1 MKTKA
6 TILTTLIAIAVI
18 VGCKKEPDNP
28 AAPSDPVP
36 DQYAFQQFFADN
48 IADATQSFSVNATT
62 GGQVTGM
69 KGTQLIFE
77 PNTFLNADGTPVSG
91 QVNVKLVEVLSVSD
105 MIWLNVQ
112 TVGNDNGTLK
122 MLRSGGA
129 MNITASQSGNDLRI
143 TPGGL
148 VVNIPTE
155 VGDPAM
161 ELFSGNINTDGSM
174 TWERIDSSTVVVEE
188 DYFDLFYNFAPDSL
202 QWMNCDQFYE
212 YPDLTH
218 VTATVPTN
226 ISFGSTFVWI
236 TFPSE
241 NAVVWM
247 NPTTGQF
254 FTTPLSYQGV
264 PVGMQATI
272 VALNRT
278 IAGDFSSFTPITI
291 TNGMNVALTFTPT
304 TLTEFY
310 DQLNAL

>member
-1 MKTKA
+1 MKTKE
-6 TILTTLIAIAVI
+6 TIITTLIAIAVI

-188 DYFDLFYNFAPDSL
+188 DYFDLFY
-202 QWMNCDQFYE
+202 
-212 YPDLTH
+212 
-218 VTATVPTN
+218 

>member
-129 MNITASQSGNDLRI
+129 MNITA
-143 TPGGL
+143 
-148 VVNIPTE
+148 
-155 VGDPAM
+155 
-161 ELFSGNINTDGSM
+161 F
-174 TWERIDSSTVVVEE
+174 
-188 DYFDLFYNFAPDSL
+188 
-202 QWMNCDQFYE
+202 
-212 YPDLTH
+212 
-218 VTATVPTN
+218 
-226 ISFGSTFVWI
+226 
-236 TFPSE
+236 
-241 NAVVWM
+241 
-247 NPTTGQF
+247 
-254 FTTPLSYQGV
+254 
-264 PVGMQATI
+264 
-272 VALNRT
+272 
-278 IAGDFSSFTPITI
+278 
-291 TNGMNVALTFTPT
+291 
-304 TLTEFY
+304 
-310 DQLNAL
+310 